1 MIKYDILSRFVV
13 LVSVFLYLEQGS
25 LIQFAKSLSWRY
37 SQMSSLNKLLVY
49 YFYECYFY
57 LSTVLKSEIR
67 NMRLINTF
75 FVYKFLAISCTSVFV
90 LCIVRAKLNSYFA
103 KVFPLFTFHSSFRFA
118 WRRYFWLLNGILCIF
133 QSISLLHLEVPNSI
147 KQAYYLLPLTE
158 QY

>member
-1 MIKYDILSRFVV
+1 
-13 LVSVFLYLEQGS
+13 
-25 LIQFAKSLSWRY
+25 
-37 SQMSSLNKLLVY
+37 MSSLNKLLVY

-133 QSISLLHLEVPNSI
+133 QSILLHFEFLLLQISFIVYSFKNGSVSLVRKFILAIEVTYGRKNI
-147 KQAYYLLPLTE
+147 
-158 QY
+158 